1 MAINIKKTT
10 KDTKNTIFEI
20 SGSNVH
26 FSLVNALRRVLISKI
41 NSFAFDLENITIYNN
56 TSNLNNDQLKHQ
68 ISMIPILID
77 VSKYPNLNMNCSFKN
92 ESDEFVDVTTKDA
105 VFFDGDHELKEKYE
119 EPFIIVS
126 LDKNQEINF
135 KATVNFES
143 SGYNGNYL
151 KCLAYYKEITEN
163 KYVFSIESYCFQ
175 TTDELLK
182 EACAFLIKK
191 INEFK
196 ENMNFNLKKSDDTN
210 IHLEIPDED
219 DTIGNLISSKLQYH
233 KSISLASYKK
243 DHPLRNKIDMY
254 VSCKKGAI
262 MNQCISE
269 SLDDLISDIQKIQNV
284 K

>member
-1 MAINIKKTT
+1 MTITINKKT
-10 KDTKNTIFEI
+10 KDPKNTMFEI

-26 FSLVNALRRVLISKI
+26 FSFINALRRTLISKI
-41 NSFAFDLENITIYNN
+41 NSFAFDLENITIYKN

-92 ESDEFVDVTTKDA
+92 ESDEFIDLTTADV
-105 VFFDGDHELKEKYE
+105 VFFDGDQELKEKYK
-119 EPFIIVS
+119 EPFIIAS

-135 KATVNFES
+135 KASIKFES

-151 KCLAYYKEITEN
+151 KCLSYYKEIDEN
-163 KYVFSIESYCFQ
+163 KYSFSIESYCFQ
-175 TTDELLK
+175 TSVELLR

-191 INEFK
+191 IYEFK
-196 ENMNFNLKKSDDTN
+196 ENINFNLKKSDDTN
-210 IHLEIPDED
+210 IHLELQDED

-243 DHPLRNKIDMY
+243 DHPLKNKIDMY
-254 VSCKKGAI
+254 VSCKNGAI

-269 SLDDLISDIQKIQNV
+269 SLNDLISDIEKIQNV